1 MKSTLIAAAL
11 VLGASAG
18 TAGAADTYTLL
29 PSHTYPSF
37 ETDHWGGLSVWR
49 GKFTKTTGEVVL
61 DRKARTGT
69 MTAVIETAS
78 ADVGH
83 VAMNALIKSA
93 RVLDAEKYPTIVYR
107 GTAMTFDGDR
117 PVEVQGE
124 LTLNGVTRP
133 VKLRIA
139 SFKCMVSKIYKR
151 EVCGVDA
158 VGTFSRADFGV
169 NINLELGF
177 KPEIKLAI
185 QAEGLIKV
193 DQGAP
198 LATPAGSP

>member
-1 MKSTLIAAAL
+1 MKSALIVA
-11 VLGASAG
+11 VLLIGA
-18 TAGAADTYTLL
+18 TAGHARAAETYTLL

-49 GKFTKTTGEVVL
+49 GKFTKTTGEVTL
-61 DRKARTGT
+61 DRKAKTGT
-69 MTAVIETAS
+69 LTAVIETAS

-83 VAMNALIKSA
+83 AAMNALMKSP
-93 RVLDAEKYPTIVYR
+93 RVFDAEKYPTIVYR
-107 GTAMTFDGDR
+107 GTSMTFEGER

-133 VKLRIA
+133 VKLRIE

-158 VGTFSRADFGV
+158 VANFSRADFGV
-169 NINLELGF
+169 NINLDLGF

-185 QAEGLIKV
+185 QAEALIKV
-193 DQGAP
+193 E
-198 LATPAGSP
+198 